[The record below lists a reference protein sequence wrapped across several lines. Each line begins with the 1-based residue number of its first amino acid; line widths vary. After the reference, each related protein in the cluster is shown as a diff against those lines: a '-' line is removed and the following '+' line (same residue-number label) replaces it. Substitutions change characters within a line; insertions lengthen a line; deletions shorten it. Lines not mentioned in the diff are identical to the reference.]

1 MNGIYL
7 LLGSNIGNRL
17 EYLREAENL
26 LIQHNIHIIDE
37 SSIYETEPWG
47 NKNQGWFLNIVLEVK
62 TSFSEK
68 ELLKEIQT
76 IENHIGRIRKEKWGE
91 RCIDID
97 ILYYNNQII
106 DTKELTLPH
115 AGIISRRFTLVPL
128 VEMCPLEM
136 HPQEEKNQMEL
147 LADCSDVLA
156 CRLTDYK
163 L

>member
-68 ELLKEIQT
+68 ELLEEIQA